1 VNLWVLYNAV
11 IPIREIHDSKGV
23 LRVRYHYLTERR
35 YDHDN
40 EVKNGVAEYF
50 NAEGKLHKLER
61 YENGKRHGLVEEYE
75 DGVLIGSAEYENG
88 KIHGKVI
95 DCKNNTSMVFDKNKL
110 IKINYSDDEFK
121 YTVHCEQVNGKSK
134 PTKYELEPIRNVGGE
149 NESKKK
155 YEVIGESVK
164 IMEGEYET
172 KVYNHNEFKISERYK
187 NNELVGKKIIKDRML
202 TRQEWY
208 TNGLIRIIE
217 DYLPDGTIK
226 HSKYENGVLFGIG
239 IFRLENGRQVNIQK
253 TYYNP
258 DGTIKETITY

>member
-1 VNLWVLYNAV
+1 M
-11 IPIREIHDSKGV
+11 PIREIHDSKGV
-23 LRVRYHYLTERR
+23 LRVRYHYLAEQR
-35 YDHDN
+35 YNHDN

-50 NAEGKLHKLER
+50 NAEGKLHKVER

-88 KIHGKVI
+88 KIHGKLTVY
-95 DCKNNTSMVFDKNKL
+95 KNNTSIMYNKNK
-110 IKINYSDDEFK
+110 ITKISYSDDEFK
-121 YTVHCEQVNGKSK
+121 YTVHCEQVNGKST

-149 NESKKK
+149 NESEKK

-172 KVYNHNEFKISERYK
+172 KGFKHNEFVILERYK
-187 NNELVGKKIIKDRML
+187 NNELVGKKITKDGIL
-202 TRQEWY
+202 TREEWY

-226 HSKYENGVLFGIG
+226 HTKNDNGVLFCITLYT
-239 IFRLENGRQVNIQK
+239 IQNGRSFVIQK

-258 DGTIKETITY
+258 DGTVKETITY